1 MLQKASRLVLL
12 TKTPY
17 FRRMVHP
24 IMSDNSPISN
34 LVDSEYPLSY
44 RASTD
49 GANLKTSF
57 RLGAPQLRVD
67 WFEVLNLEV
76 IASEV

>member
-1 MLQKASRLVLL
+1 
-12 TKTPY
+12 
-17 FRRMVHP
+17 
-24 IMSDNSPISN
+24 MSDNSPISN

-67 WFEVLNLEV
+67 WFEVLNLQV